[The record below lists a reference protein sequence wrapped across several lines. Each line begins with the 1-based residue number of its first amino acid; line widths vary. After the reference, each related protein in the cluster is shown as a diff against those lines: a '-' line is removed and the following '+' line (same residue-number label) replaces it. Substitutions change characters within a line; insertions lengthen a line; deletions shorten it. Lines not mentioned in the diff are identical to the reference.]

1 MKCNNCG
8 NLINEGSSTCNVCGT
23 VNNQI
28 EVLTDINNMDNNVN
42 ISVNNMENN
51 TMNSQMVTNE
61 NNTINNA
68 QNQSTFGNKN
78 EINKNYEMDI
88 KEKIFS
94 IKKYLVLNLLFAIP
108 IVGLIMLIVKAFD
121 KNINKNIS
129 NYAKSMLIWYL
140 IVFVISF
147 VFTILISVL
156 VVSYNSKVKNATNQ
170 IKDNIQVEEN
180 INENNKDYDNNI
192 TNSSTFNGALYYSN
206 VSDLNSLFDYSIPNV
221 FENSS
226 ISTSLHYE
234 YGDNS
239 IFGDCVVELNTING
253 YYSSENLIKDM
264 NEYYDG
270 ENFNKQ
276 NINNIEWYSFEKEDS
291 FGREIYY
298 ATNINNIVYLYQFEM
313 NEEDLYLECSNY
325 HSSIINSIK
334 LK

>member
-8 NLINEGSSTCNVCGT
+8 NLINEGSSICGVCGSL
-23 VNNQI
+23 NNHI
-28 EVLTDINNMDNNVN
+28 EVLTDINNVDSNTNT
-42 ISVNNMENN
+42 SVNNMENN
-51 TMNSQMVTNE
+51 IVNSQMVTNE
-61 NNTINNA
+61 NNTVTNNQSIGKDINVINN
-68 QNQSTFGNKN
+68 NYDTNNK
-78 EINKNYEMDI
+78 EEVV
-88 KEKIFS
+88 S
-94 IKKYLVLNLLFAIP
+94 VKKYLVLNLLFAIP

-121 KNINKNIS
+121 KNTNKNIS

-140 IVFVISF
+140 IVFIISF

-156 VVSYNSKVKNATNQ
+156 MVSYNSKIKNVTNQ
-170 IKDNIQVEEN
+170 IKDNIQVEDN
-180 INENNKDYDNNI
+180 INENNKEYDNNI
-192 TNSSTFNGALYYSN
+192 TNSSKFNGALYYSN
-206 VSDLNSLFDYSIPNV
+206 VSDLNNLFDYSIPNV

-239 IFGDCVVELNTING
+239 IFGDCVVEFNTING
-253 YYSSENLIKDM
+253 YYSSENLIKEM

-291 FGREIYY
+291 FGREIYF
-298 ATNINNIVYLYQFEM
+298 ATDINNIVYLYQFEM

>member
-8 NLINEGSSTCNVCGT
+8 NLINEGSSICNVCGT

-28 EVLTDINNMDNNVN
+28 EVLTDINNVDNNVN
-42 ISVNNMENN
+42 IPVNNMENN
-51 TMNSQMVTNE
+51 TITNH
-61 NNTINNA
+61 
-68 QNQSTFGNKN
+68 QNQSTVVNKN
-78 EINKNYEMDI
+78 VINNNYEMYN
-88 KEKIFS
+88 KEEVVS
-94 IKKYLVLNLLFAIP
+94 VKKYLVLNLLFAIP

-121 KNINKNIS
+121 KNTNKNIS

-156 VVSYNSKVKNATNQ
+156 MESYNSKVKNATNQ

-180 INENNKDYDNNI
+180 INENNKEYGNNI
-192 TNSSTFNGALYYSN
+192 TNSSKFDGALYYSN
-206 VSDLNSLFDYSIPNV
+206 VSDLNNLFDYSIPNV

-226 ISTSLHYE
+226 ISTSLYYE

-253 YYSSENLIKDM
+253 YYSSENLIKEM
-264 NEYYDG
+264 NAYYDG
-270 ENFNKQ
+270 KNFNKQ
-276 NINNIEWYSFEKEDS
+276 DINNIEWYSFEKEDS

-298 ATNINNIVYLYQFEM
+298 ATDINNIVYLYQFEM

>member
-8 NLINEGSSTCNVCGT
+8 NLINEGSLTCNVCGT
-23 VNNQI
+23 VNSQI
-28 EVLTDINNMDNNVN
+28 EVLTDINNVDNN
-42 ISVNNMENN
+42 I
-51 TMNSQMVTNE
+51 NSQMVTND

-68 QNQSTFGNKN
+68 QNQSTVGIKN
-78 EINKNYEMDI
+78 EINKNYETDT
-88 KEKIFS
+88 KEEVVS
-94 IKKYLVLNLLFAIP
+94 VKKYLVLNLLFAIP
-108 IVGLIMLIVKAFD
+108 VVGLIMLIVKAFE
-121 KNINKNIS
+121 KNTNKNIS

-156 VVSYNSKVKNATNQ
+156 VVSYNSKVKNSTNQ

-180 INENNKDYDNNI
+180 INENNSEFDNNI
-192 TNSSTFNGALYYSN
+192 TSDSKFDGALYYSN
-206 VSDLNSLFDYSIPNV
+206 VSDLNNLFDYSIPNV

-253 YYSSENLIKDM
+253 YYSSENLIKEM
-264 NEYYDG
+264 NGYYDG
-270 ENFNKQ
+270 KNFNKQ

-291 FGREIYY
+291 FGKEFFY
-298 ATNINNIVYLYQFEM
+298 ATDINNIVYLYQFEM